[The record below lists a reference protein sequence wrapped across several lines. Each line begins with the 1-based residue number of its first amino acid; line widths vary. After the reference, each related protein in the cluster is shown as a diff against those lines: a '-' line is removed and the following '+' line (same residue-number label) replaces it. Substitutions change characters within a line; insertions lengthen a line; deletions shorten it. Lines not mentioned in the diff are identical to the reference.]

1 LGYNIHMICEASS
14 SYIFYSYCLRNIT
27 VPVSQII
34 KERIGNEMGKRA
46 LPIKRYLDKL
56 WSLHERQKS
65 KWVNKRDDWDD
76 ESIIRVSSRIDE
88 VNQLIKRGIRYYV
101 PF

>member
-1 LGYNIHMICEASS
+1 
-14 SYIFYSYCLRNIT
+14 
-27 VPVSQII
+27 
-34 KERIGNEMGKRA
+34 MGKRA

-56 WSLHERQKS
+56 WALHERQKRT
-65 KWVNKRDDWDD
+65 WVNKRDDWDD

-88 VNQLIKRGIRYYV
+88 VNQLIERGIRYYV

>member
-1 LGYNIHMICEASS
+1 MRQVPP
-14 SYIFYSYCLRNIT
+14 IFYSYCLRNIT

-46 LPIKRYLDKL
+46 LPIKRYLNKL
-56 WSLHERQKS
+56 WSLHERQKR

>member
-1 LGYNIHMICEASS
+1 
-14 SYIFYSYCLRNIT
+14 
-27 VPVSQII
+27 
-34 KERIGNEMGKRA
+34 MGKRA

-56 WSLHERQKS
+56 WALHERQKRT
-65 KWVNKRDDWDD
+65 WVNKRDDWDD

-88 VNQLIKRGIRYYV
+88 VNQLIQRGIRYYV

>member
-1 LGYNIHMICEASS
+1 
-14 SYIFYSYCLRNIT
+14 
-27 VPVSQII
+27 
-34 KERIGNEMGKRA
+34 MGKRA

-56 WSLHERQKS
+56 WALHERQKR

-88 VNQLIKRGIRYYV
+88 INQLIERGIRYYV

>member
-1 LGYNIHMICEASS
+1 
-14 SYIFYSYCLRNIT
+14 
-27 VPVSQII
+27 
-34 KERIGNEMGKRA
+34 MGKRA

-56 WSLHERQKS
+56 WALHERQKRT
-65 KWVNKRDDWDD
+65 WVNKRDDWDD